1 MQQLQKNK
9 VLFIGGV
16 LLSFLV
22 VSVIGTFGVLYFL
35 SATPAGE
42 TLRTKLGLDNLQTFN
57 IQTSKTEKIIVEE
70 SSAII
75 DANKKINSSVVSIA
89 GTGAPIRDI
98 FGFRTPQTS
107 GTGFIVTS
115 DGLIATNKHVVDGG
129 KDFTITTSDSK
140 SYPGVV
146 VSKDPVTDLALIKIE
161 ARGLPVADL
170 GDSDKIQVGQ
180 WVIAVGNALG
190 ELQNSVTVGVI
201 SALERKAT
209 PTDASGKV
217 ENLDGLFQT
226 DTAINPGNSGGPLV
240 NLKGQVI
247 GINTAIAGNAQNIG
261 FAIQVNE
268 LKKALDSYRENGK
281 IVRPY
286 IGVRYQALT
295 KAVASSLK
303 LTVEKG
309 ALIIGSSTAP
319 AIAAGSPAEKAGLKE
334 NDVITRVDN
343 QEITETNTLGRITRK
358 YNPGDKVTLTVLRDG
373 KTISVELTLGE
384 LSSD

>member
-1 MQQLQKNK
+1 
-9 VLFIGGV
+9 
-16 LLSFLV
+16 
-22 VSVIGTFGVLYFL
+22 
-35 SATPAGE
+35 
-42 TLRTKLGLDNLQTFN
+42 
-57 IQTSKTEKIIVEE
+57 
-70 SSAII
+70 
-75 DANKKINSSVVSIA
+75 
-89 GTGAPIRDI
+89 
-98 FGFRTPQTS
+98 
-107 GTGFIVTS
+107 
-115 DGLIATNKHVVDGG
+115 
-129 KDFTITTSDSK
+129 
-140 SYPGVV
+140 
-146 VSKDPVTDLALIKIE
+146 LIKIE

-358 YNPGDKVTLTVLRDG
+358 YNPGDKVTLSVLRDG